1 MGLYKQKSGKVW
13 WVFFSYRGR
22 QYRQST
28 GATNKKLAES
38 VHAKIKTQIV
48 EGKFLE
54 KSKEQD
60 KTFEQ
65 LVDRYSEEVVP
76 MKSLN
81 TQRDDKSYAKILKL
95 EFKGLY
101 LDEITPDLISKK
113 KHQWKSKIGGRT
125 INRRLSFISAA
136 FTQAI
141 KVWGW
146 CRFNPV
152 SCIKR
157 EKENKRVKYF
167 PDDEFEEIFEE
178 LADWVKPIV
187 LVAKNTGLRRNN
199 VVNLRWSQVDL
210 DARFIVLDAE
220 EMKNQQSLGVPLN
233 EVAFNVLKDLV
244 KSKKSQFIFC
254 KANENPYT
262 PSGVSAA
269 FKKACVKAN
278 YSDYHFHDLRH
289 DFCSKL
295 VQRGV
300 DLCKVKEL
308 AGHKDISSTLRYA
321 HLRRKDL
328 TDSIRVLDYSDSIIE
343 DKKKDSP

>member
-28 GATNKKLAES
+28 GTTNKKLAES
-38 VHAKIKTQIV
+38 VHSKIKTQIV

-54 KSKEQD
+54 KSKDQE

-76 MKSLN
+76 TKSLN

-113 KHQWKSKIGGRT
+113 RHGWKSTIGGRT
-125 INRRLSFISAA
+125 INRRLSFLSAA

-157 EKENKRVKYF
+157 EKEKKRVKYF
-167 PDDEFEEIFEE
+167 PDDEFEKIFEE
-178 LADWVKPIV
+178 FVDWVKPIV

-199 VVNLRWSQVDL
+199 VVNLKWSQVDL
-210 DARFIVLDAE
+210 REKFIVLDAE

-233 EVAFNVLKDLV
+233 EAAFSVLQGLA
-244 KSKKSQFIFC
+244 KSKKSLFVFC
-254 KANENPYT
+254 KANGNPYT
-262 PSGVSAA
+262 AWGVTRA
-269 FKKACVKAN
+269 FKKACIVAN
-278 YSDYHFHDLRH
+278 YPDYRFHDLRH

-300 DLCKVKEL
+300 DLYKVKEL

-328 TDSIRVLDYSDSIIE
+328 TDSIRVLDYSDSIIG

>member
-95 EFKGLY
+95 EFKGLF

-113 KHQWKSKIGGRT
+113 KHQWKSNIGGRT

-157 EKENKRVKYF
+157 EKEKKRVKYF
-167 PDDEFEEIFEE
+167 PDDEFEKIFE
-178 LADWVKPIV
+178 AFVDWVKPIV

-210 DARFIVLDAE
+210 RERFIVLDAE

-233 EVAFNVLKDLV
+233 EVAFNVLKGLA
-244 KSKKSQFIFC
+244 KSKKSLFVFC
-254 KANENPYT
+254 KANGNPYT
-262 PSGVSAA
+262 AWGVTRA
-269 FKKACVKAN
+269 FKKACIVAE
-278 YSDYHFHDLRH
+278 YPDYRFHDLRH

-300 DLCKVKEL
+300 DLYKVKEL

-328 TDSIRVLDYSDSIIE
+328 TDSIRVLDYSDSIIG